1 MTVAIGAPWPGA
13 LRGEVISP
21 SGRRSYLA
29 AAAASMCGRS
39 TKWATNLAR
48 TTVESEQGHVPGRQ
62 GGQAWFLLADSFE
75 EYLQR
80 QDQWPPRHATVTEAV
95 DEVNSREQLL
105 ALQGA
110 DLEAARRENEKLRKH
125 VEILEL
131 QRNQLLDTVA
141 TLTQLAKTPLV

>member
-1 MTVAIGAPWPGA
+1 
-13 LRGEVISP
+13 
-21 SGRRSYLA
+21 
-29 AAAASMCGRS
+29 MCGRS

-141 TLTQLAKTPLV
+141 TLTQLAKTPLA